1 MTLILDMAS
10 GACDD
15 SGKTTRGADAA
26 FADSALLVPAATLV
40 GLQEIQL
47 DTDRLS
53 SADKAAIRQHL
64 LATRR
69 DTD

>member
-10 GACDD
+10 GASDWSDD
-15 SGKTTRGADAA
+15 TLAGPKASRPDPT
-26 FADSALLVPAATLV
+26 LLAPASPLT
-40 GLQEIQL
+40 GLQEIRL

-53 SADKAAIRQHL
+53 GADKAAIRQHL
-64 LATRR
+64 LQIRH